1 MELMSQEPIANLIDL
16 GQYTRNDV
24 ELIAR
29 EFMRCAYLET
39 LETFAKEYASLGEE
53 DETRKNVL
61 STLEAF
67 EHTIAVLDGSEEFLE
82 AVHAEPDA
90 AAENDSEFERF

>member
-1 MELMSQEPIANLIDL
+1 MSQEPIANLIDL
-16 GQYTRNDV
+16 VQYTRNDV

-39 LETFAKEYASLGEE
+39 LETFAKEYASLDEE

-82 AVHAEPDA
+82 LVHADDSEDA

>member
-1 MELMSQEPIANLIDL
+1 MSQEPIANLIDL

-39 LETFAKEYASLGEE
+39 LETFAKEYASLGER
-53 DETRKNVL
+53 TRHVKTFLKHLNHSSILLQYSMVVKN
-61 STLEAF
+61 F
-67 EHTIAVLDGSEEFLE
+67 
-82 AVHAEPDA
+82 
-90 AAENDSEFERF
+90 